1 MNLKKVRQFVLI
13 LTLLVLAG
21 GIGYRLGLQRSYLNN
36 FSTSS
41 APKADLSLF
50 WHVWSLLEQ
59 KYVDKKAIDPQKM
72 VYGAISGMVA
82 SLGDPYT
89 AFFPP
94 EDNKINRE
102 NLKGEFGG
110 VGIQLGYKDGTLAVI
125 APLDNTPAARAGIKA
140 GDLILRIKDKKAGI
154 DKATD
159 DVSLLEAVKL
169 IRGKE
174 GSKVTLTL
182 AREGKSEPFD
192 VEVVRG
198 KIVIPTLVS
207 RWIEKDGRRIAHVRL
222 LQFNQVLYS
231 QWDKEVSDI
240 VSQKND
246 PNFAG
251 MILDLRNNPGGF
263 LQGAVYVAGEFLS
276 SGVVVKQQYASGKE
290 DVFRVNRT
298 GRLPSVKLVVL
309 VNRGS
314 ASASEI
320 LAGALQ
326 HYKRAVIVG
335 ERTFGKGTVQEPE
348 TLPQGAGLH
357 VTISRWLLPDGRR
370 LDKNGIKPDVLV
382 EVSPDE
388 SMGGKQ
394 DKILEK
400 GIEEVLKN

>member
-251 MILDLRNNPGGF
+251 MILDLRNTPGGF

>member
-1 MNLKKVRQFVLI
+1 MNLKRIRQFIFILI
-13 LTLLVLAG
+13 LLVLAG
-21 GIGYRLGLQRSYLNN
+21 GLGYRLGLQRSYLNS
-36 FSTSS
+36 FSASS

-72 VYGAISGMVA
+72 VYGAISGMVS

-125 APLDNTPAARAGIKA
+125 APLENTPAARAGIKA

-159 DVSLLEAVKL
+159 DISLLEAVKL
-169 IRGKE
+169 IRGRE

-182 AREGKSEPFD
+182 AREGKPKPFD
-192 VEVVRG
+192 VEVIRG
-198 KIVIPTLVS
+198 KIVIPTLIS
-207 RWIEKDGRRIAHVRL
+207 QWIDKNGKKIAHIRL

-231 QWDKEVSDI
+231 QWDREVSDI
-240 VSQKND
+240 VSQKSD
-246 PNFAG
+246 PDFAG
-251 MILDLRNNPGGF
+251 VILDLRNNPGGF
-263 LQGAVYVAGEFLS
+263 LQGAVYVASEFLS
-276 SGVVVKQQYASGKE
+276 SGVVVRQQYSSGKE

-326 HYKRAVIVG
+326 HYKRALVVG

-357 VTISRWLLPDGRR
+357 VTISRWLLPDGKR
-370 LDKNGIKPDVLV
+370 LDKNGIKPDVVV